1 MTRPTIAVN
10 AALMPRIAPLIEDRH
25 TLVDADGPDA
35 RAAIALVPGGGSAVD
50 GAVMDAMPGL
60 ELIAVHGVGYDS
72 VDVGAATAR
81 GIRVT
86 NTPDVLTDDVAD
98 LAVALMVSVYRGIA
112 TGDRLVRR
120 GGWAAGEAFPLGH
133 RASGRRIGIAGL
145 GRIGKAIARR
155 LEAMDC
161 TIAYSGRHRQEG
173 VDHAYHPDL
182 VSLASAVETLILVL
196 PGGAATDRL
205 VGAEVLEALGPDGVL
220 INVGRG
226 NAVDQPALVTA
237 LREDR
242 IAGAGLDVFA
252 DEPDVPA
259 ELFGMDQVVL
269 QPHRG
274 SATIETRGAMLDL
287 VVANIDAHVAGRA
300 LPTPVN

>member
-1 MTRPTIAVN
+1 MTRPVIAVN
-10 AALMPRIAPLIEDRH
+10 PALMPRLSPLIEHRY

-35 RAAIALVPGGGSAVD
+35 GAAIALIPGGGSRVD
-50 GAVMDAMPGL
+50 GAAMDALPAL
-60 ELIAVHGVGYDS
+60 ELIAVHGVGYDG
-72 VDVGAATAR
+72 VDVAAATAR
-81 GIRVT
+81 SIRVT

-133 RASGRRIGIAGL
+133 RASGRRVGIAGL

-173 VDHAYHPDL
+173 VAYPYHPDL
-182 VSLASAVETLILVL
+182 VSLAGAVEALILVL
-196 PGGAATDRL
+196 PGGTATDRL
-205 VGAEVLEALGPDGVL
+205 VGTDVLYALGPDGVL

-226 NAVDQPALVTA
+226 NAVDQPALVAA
-237 LREDR
+237 LTDGR

-252 DEPDVPA
+252 DEPNVPA
-259 ELFGMDQVVL
+259 ELLGMDQVVL

-274 SATIETRGAMLDL
+274 SATVETRGAMLDL
-287 VVANIDAHVAGRA
+287 VIANIDAHVAGQA